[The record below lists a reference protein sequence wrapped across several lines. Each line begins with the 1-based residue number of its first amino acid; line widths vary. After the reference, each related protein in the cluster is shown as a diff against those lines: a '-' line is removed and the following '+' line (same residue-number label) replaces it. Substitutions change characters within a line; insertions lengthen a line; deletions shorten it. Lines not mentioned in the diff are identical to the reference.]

1 MLLSLIDEH
10 WLDGIGFRRSH
21 EKGGSFLGQRYVV
34 DEGLLPSKNMQ
45 RLFQHLPSHAKEMGA

>member
-45 RLFQHLPSHAKEMGA
+45 RLFQHLPSHGKEMGA